1 MSRTQ
6 NAYYNKPPE
15 TIYIPDLLSMP
26 EQLIQIQSAKEF
38 KGKKKKI
45 TDFGSVAQLWVS
57 HDFKSLQDI
66 MLSEY
71 AEI

>member
-6 NAYYNKPPE
+6 NTYYNKPPE

-38 KGKKKKI
+38 KGKKKNTKI

-66 MLSEY
+66 MLNE
-71 AEI
+71 